1 MRARLSLFALLL
13 ILAAPARG
21 APKGDLEG
29 VVNINTASADQLQ
42 LLSGIGPAK
51 VRNIVAYRTKHPFRT
66 IEELVRIKGIGRK
79 MFRRLRLHLA
89 VSGPTTAQQVIRA
102 APDPASTG
110 PPEPPPLLRR
120 PIPDLP
126 PLPPRPVGPPWIR
139 KPPPRPLPVVFPEP
153 GANHCLRGP

>member
-1 MRARLSLFALLL
+1 MRALFSLVILLSVGTAT
-13 ILAAPARG
+13 AASKRQ
-21 APKGDLEG
+21 LEG
-29 VVNINTASADQLQ
+29 VVNVNAASADQLQ

-66 IEELVRIKGIGRK
+66 VEELVRIKGIGRK

-89 VSGPTTAQQVIRA
+89 ISGPTTAQQVIRA
-102 APDPASTG
+102 DPDPAATG

-126 PLPPRPVGPPWIR
+126 YRPRPVPGR
-139 KPPPRPLPVVFPEP
+139 KPAPRPVPFPVA

>member
-1 MRARLSLFALLL
+1 MRALFSLVILLSVGTAT
-13 ILAAPARG
+13 AASKRQ
-21 APKGDLEG
+21 LEG
-29 VVNINTASADQLQ
+29 VVNVNTASADQLQ

-51 VRNIVAYRTKHPFRT
+51 VRNIVAYRAKHPFRT

-79 MFRRLRLHLA
+79 LFRRLRLHLA
-89 VSGPTTAQQVIRA
+89 ISGPTTAQQVIRA
-102 APDPASTG
+102 DPDPAASG

-126 PLPPRPVGPPWIR
+126 YRPPGAVPGRKPAPRPVPF
-139 KPPPRPLPVVFPEP
+139 PVA

>member
-1 MRARLSLFALLL
+1 MRALLVPLLFLSLP
-13 ILAAPARG
+13 AATTKRQ
-21 APKGDLEG
+21 LEG
-29 VVNINTASADQLQ
+29 VVNINTASSDELQ

-66 IEELVRIKGIGRK
+66 VEELVRIKGIGRK

-102 APDPASTG
+102 EPDPAATG
-110 PPEPPPLLRR
+110 PPPPPPLLRR
-120 PIPDLP
+120 PVPW
-126 PLPPRPVGPPWIR
+126 LPPRPAAPPAR
-139 KPPPRPLPVVFPEP
+139 RPVPRPPPFPVA

>member
-1 MRARLSLFALLL
+1 MRALLVPVVVCCALP
-13 ILAAPARG
+13 AAATTKRQ
-21 APKGDLEG
+21 LEG
-29 VVNINTASADQLQ
+29 VVNINTASPDELQ

-66 IEELVRIKGIGRK
+66 VEELVRIKGIGRK

-102 APDPASTG
+102 EPDPTATG
-110 PPEPPPLLRR
+110 PPPPPPLLRR
-120 PIPDLP
+120 PVPW
-126 PLPPRPVGPPWIR
+126 LPPRPAV
-139 KPPPRPLPVVFPEP
+139 PPPRRPLPRPPPFPVA

>member
-1 MRARLSLFALLL
+1 MRALFSLAVVLLSTATAT
-13 ILAAPARG
+13 AAGKRQ
-21 APKGDLEG
+21 LEG
-29 VVNINTASADQLQ
+29 VVNVNTASADQLQ

-66 IEELVRIKGIGRK
+66 VEELVRIKGIGRK

-102 APDPASTG
+102 DPDPVATG

-126 PLPPRPVGPPWIR
+126 YRPAAPAPGKKPLPRPVPF
-139 KPPPRPLPVVFPEP
+139 PVA